1 MTKGS
6 VKWFNNAK
14 GYGFIISEEGDEELF
29 AHYTAIAMEGYK
41 TLNADERV
49 EFDLL
54 RSEQGLQAKNI
65 RRCTDSLS
73 IKPGLSVDRADPED
87 PQQAC
92 AYKAQGDAAESTT
105 PDNTSEDL

>member
-14 GYGFIISEEGDEELF
+14 GYGFIISEEGGEELF
-29 AHYTAIAMEGYK
+29 AHYTAIAMEGYR
-41 TLNADERV
+41 TLDADERV

-54 RSEQGLQAKNI
+54 RSDQGLQAKNI

-73 IKPGLSVDRADPED
+73 IKTGQPVDRADPED
-87 PQQAC
+87 TQQAC
-92 AYKAQGDAAESTT
+92 AYKAEGEAAESTT
-105 PDNTSEDL
+105 PVNTSEDL

>member
-14 GYGFIISEEGDEELF
+14 GYGFIISEEGGEELF

-73 IKPGLSVDRADPED
+73 IKPGQSVDRADPED

-92 AYKAQGDAAESTT
+92 ANKAASEAAKSNT
-105 PDNTSEDL
+105 PVNTSEDL

>member
-14 GYGFIISEEGDEELF
+14 GYGFIIPEEGDEELF
-29 AHYTAIAMEGYK
+29 AHHTAIAMEGYR

-54 RSEQGLQAKNI
+54 RSDQGLQAKNI
-65 RRCTDSLS
+65 RRCTDSIP
-73 IKPGLSVDRADPED
+73 IKTTEPADKADPED
-87 PQQAC
+87 TQQAC
-92 AYKAQGDAAESTT
+92 AHKAECEAAESTT
-105 PDNTSEDL
+105 PVNTSEDL

>member
-14 GYGFIISEEGDEELF
+14 GYGFIIPEEGDEELF
-29 AHYTAIAMEGYK
+29 AHHTAIAMEGYR

-54 RSEQGLQAKNI
+54 LSDQGLQAKNI

-73 IKPGLSVDRADPED
+73 IKTAEPADTVDPED
-87 PQQAC
+87 TQQAC
-92 AYKAQGDAAESTT
+92 AHKAQGDAAESTT